1 MSDPWRSYR
10 MPAAGERLREYSQP
24 LPQPQGTEVLVRITA
39 SGVCH
44 SDVHFWD
51 GFFDMG
57 NGKRS
62 DLTRGMP
69 LPLTLGHEIFGE
81 VIAVGAAV
89 RGVKPGDRRIVYP
102 WIGCRECDN
111 CRAGQEQ
118 VCTGRSPPILG
129 LRANGGFSTH
139 VVVPHERYLVD
150 AGDIDEKIACTFAC
164 SGITAFGALK
174 KARPGQLLIVGAG
187 GVGLAAVRMA
197 SDFFGIAPL
206 VADIDPTKREAALQA
221 GATGVFDPNDP
232 SAIKELL
239 AATGGVA
246 SAIDFVGAPSSVS
259 FAMQAVRR
267 GGTLVVVGLFGGS
280 LDLAVASLPLRA
292 LSLQGSFVGSLA
304 DLHELVALAQ
314 TEGVPQIPI
323 VPRPLAAAQA
333 SLDDLKAGRVVGRI
347 VLQPALA

>member
-1 MSDPWRSYR
+1 
-10 MPAAGERLREYSQP
+10 MPAAGERLREYAEP
-24 LPQPQGTEVLVRITA
+24 LPEPKGAEVLVRITA

-44 SDVHFWD
+44 SDVHFWE

-57 NGKRS
+57 NGRKS

-81 VIAVGAAV
+81 VAATGPDV
-89 RGVKPGDRRIVYP
+89 KGVKPGDRRIVYP
-102 WIGCRECDN
+102 WIGCGVCDN
-111 CRAGQEQ
+111 CKAGQEH
-118 VCTGRSPPILG
+118 VCTDRNPPILG
-129 LRANGGFSTH
+129 FRANGGFSTH
-139 VVVPHERYLVD
+139 VVVPNERYLVD
-150 AGDIDEKIACTFAC
+150 AQGIDEKVACTFAC

-174 KARPGQLLIVGAG
+174 KVRPGQLLIVGAG

-197 SDFFGIAPL
+197 KAFFGIAPL
-206 VADIDPTKREAALQA
+206 VADIDPAKREAALEA
-221 GATGVFDPNDP
+221 GAKQVFDPNEP
-232 SAIKELL
+232 QAIKDLV

-246 SAIDFVGAPSSVS
+246 SAIDFVGAPSSTG

-280 LDLAVASLPLRA
+280 LDLAMASLPLRA

-304 DLHELVALAQ
+304 DLQELVALAS
-314 TEGVPQIPI
+314 TERLPQIPI
-323 VPRPLAAAQA
+323 VPRPLADAQR